1 MTTTNE
7 TSPEYVM
14 DEFDGEIRVYIDD
27 HGNQG
32 TEVGQFY
39 QYETAARFV
48 HAVNAHDE
56 LVEAL
61 TSTLGALDQMAISL
75 SFLFSVT
82 PRKGETV
89 DDDILQSVVL
99 RLLKDT
105 RQNRARAALAKAA
118 LAKAEGA

>member
-14 DEFDGEIRVYIDD
+14 DEFDGEMRVYIDD

-48 HAVNAHDE
+48 QAVNAHDDLVARVAE
-56 LVEAL
+56 LQ
-61 TSTLGALDQMAISL
+61 GALYHAAGSLHGQICPSCDQAYIGYPNETHATNCVWE
-75 SFLFSVT
+75 SV
-82 PRKGETV
+82 
-89 DDDILQSVVL
+89 
-99 RLLKDT
+99 
-105 RQNRARAALAKAA
+105 A
-118 LAKAEGA
+118 

>member
-1 MTTTNE
+1 M
-7 TSPEYVM
+7 
-14 DEFDGEIRVYIDD
+14 
-27 HGNQG
+27 
-32 TEVGQFY
+32 
-39 QYETAARFV
+39 
-48 HAVNAHDE
+48 
-56 LVEAL
+56 
-61 TSTLGALDQMAISL
+61 STDICRKKAGDIYRESN
-75 SFLFSVT
+75 VV